1 MNLLISLRSEI
12 LKSKRTASF
21 YSTIIAAGV
30 VPFILLLDM
39 TVDGISPENA
49 KTIFNQIFIEGFRMS
64 SFAIF
69 PMFVILIGTLMPQ
82 IEFRNNTWKQVFASP
97 QTKANIY
104 IAKFL
109 NIHLLMVLFL
119 VANHL
124 LMFIVAVIV
133 HFLEPSLNVLS
144 QPLDG
149 YNILV
154 NVVNI
159 YVAVLALGAIQFW
172 LGLRFKNFIVPV
184 AIGLACWFMGS
195 MIVMESKSSFAIY
208 FPHSFHVFAS
218 FDNYK
223 SDLARIQWT
232 SLGYAIV
239 ILFVGFLDFKRRR
252 LHG

>member
-39 TVDGISPENA
+39 TVDGISPENS
-49 KTIFNQIFIEGFRMS
+49 KTIFNQMFIEGFRIS

-97 QTKANIY
+97 QTKSNVY

-109 NIHLLMVLFL
+109 NIHLLMLLFL

-124 LMFIVAVIV
+124 FMFFVAVIM
-133 HFLEPSLNVLS
+133 HFVQPSLHILS

-159 YVAVLALGAIQFW
+159 YIAILALGTIQFW

-184 AIGLACWFMGS
+184 AIGLACWFAGS
-195 MIVMESKSSFAIY
+195 MMAMESKSSFAVY
-208 FPHSFHVFAS
+208 FPYSFQVYAT
-218 FDNYK
+218 FDNFK
-223 SDLARIQWT
+223 SQLARVQWT
-232 SLGYAIV
+232 SVSYAAAIFF
-239 ILFVGFLDFKRRR
+239 IGFLDFKRRR

>member
-49 KTIFNQIFIEGFRMS
+49 NTIFNAIFIEGFRMS

-69 PMFVILIGTLMPQ
+69 PMFVILIGTLLPQ

-97 QTKANIY
+97 QTKSNVY
-104 IAKFL
+104 LAKFL
-109 NIHLLMVLFL
+109 NIQLLMLLFM

-124 LMFIVAVIV
+124 FMFVVAVIM
-133 HFLEPSLNVLS
+133 HFVEPSLHLLN

-149 YNILV
+149 YNILM
-154 NVVNI
+154 NVANSYI
-159 YVAVLALGAIQFW
+159 SVLGLCAIQFW
-172 LGLRFKNFIVPV
+172 LGLRFK
-184 AIGLACWFMGS
+184 
-195 MIVMESKSSFAIY
+195 
-208 FPHSFHVFAS
+208 
-218 FDNYK
+218 
-223 SDLARIQWT
+223 
-232 SLGYAIV
+232 
-239 ILFVGFLDFKRRR
+239 
-252 LHG
+252 